1 MQISQRFHNDTYAPG
16 IATYGIQGK
25 DGEQGTPGTSLFFS
39 EYSLSGEPDNSS
51 EYREFASKITSRML
65 PVKHK
70 EIQLKRKYVNGD
82 QFVDPSG
89 KVYLLKD
96 INQLIIDI
104 NNGIPI
110 KQLVGSILEYIGKF
124 NYTNNSDIFSDT
136 NNSGTLRAHKFII
149 SDDSK
154 TATGSGLLTVSH
166 INKDTDNDINKDTD
180 NDINFINLESLYS
193 GQHDMNLDIKFS
205 KKYNGFMISSKY
217 PVYLNANVYTKFNNT
232 NNTNNDYSPVYTTAD
247 NKSKPITDYIAS
259 VKDLSCKLDASI
271 YSYTKKDTS
280 IIYYGVVYKI
290 SFVADD
296 NESDKNQWNDFV
308 STYDN
313 GNTVIHFQNKDHSDF
328 IKVMP
333 SIRDYNFRQDYDYVK
348 LNDLINK
355 VQYTDLPNVAISV
368 INGIEAYVNI
378 KNKNM
383 SGIRKRTTN

>member
-39 EYSLSGEPDNSS
+39 EYSLPV
-51 EYREFASKITSRML
+51 EYLDFVRKITSRML
-65 PVKHK
+65 PVKNQQ
-70 EIQLKRKYVNGD
+70 IQLKRKFVNGD
-82 QFVDPSG
+82 QFVDPDG
-89 KVYLLKD
+89 KVYLLMD
-96 INQLIIDI
+96 INQLIRGI
-104 NNGIPI
+104 NNGTNQTWSNE
-110 KQLVGSILEYIGKF
+110 KLKYIGKF
-124 NYTNNSDIFSDT
+124 NSTDNSNIFSDT

-154 TATGSGLLTVSH
+154 TTTGSGLLTVSH
-166 INKDTDNDINKDTD
+166 INKDTD

-217 PVYLNANVYTKFNNT
+217 PIYLNANVYTKFNDS
-232 NNTNNDYSPVYTTAD
+232 NNSNNEYSPVYTTAD
-247 NKSKPITDYIAS
+247 NKSKTITDYIAS
-259 VKDLSCKLDASI
+259 AKDLSCTLDASI
-271 YSYTKKDTS
+271 YSYTKKDAS
-280 IIYYGVVYKI
+280 VIYYGVVYKI
-290 SFVADD
+290 SFGHV
-296 NESDKNQWNDFV
+296 NNGKETNMWNDFV
-308 STYDN
+308 NTYGS
-313 GNTVIHFQNKDHSDF
+313 GNTVIHFQNKEYSDF
-328 IKVMP
+328 TTIIP
-333 SIRDYNFRQDYDYVK
+333 SIMDYNFRQDYDYVK

>member
-39 EYSLSGEPDNSS
+39 EYSLPGEYLD
-51 EYREFASKITSRML
+51 FARKITSRML
-65 PVKHK
+65 PVKN
-70 EIQLKRKYVNGD
+70 EQIQLKRKFVNGD
-82 QFVDPSG
+82 QFVDPDG
-89 KVYLLKD
+89 KVYLLMD
-96 INQLIIDI
+96 INQLIRDI
-104 NNGIPI
+104 NNGTNQTWS
-110 KQLVGSILEYIGKF
+110 KEKLKYIGKF
-124 NYTNNSDIFSDT
+124 NSTNNSDIFSDT

-149 SDDSK
+149 SDDDK

-166 INKDTDNDINKDTD
+166 INKDID

-296 NESDKNQWNDFV
+296 NESDTNQWNDFV

>member
-39 EYSLSGEPDNSS
+39 EYSLPD
-51 EYREFASKITSRML
+51 EYLEFVRKITSRML
-65 PVKHK
+65 PVKN
-70 EIQLKRKYVNGD
+70 EQIQLKRKFVNGD
-82 QFVDPSG
+82 QFVDPAG
-89 KVYLLKD
+89 KVYLLMD
-96 INQLIIDI
+96 INQLIRDI
-104 NNGIPI
+104 NNGTNQTWSNE
-110 KQLVGSILEYIGKF
+110 KLKYIGKF
-124 NYTNNSDIFSDT
+124 NSTNNSDIFSDT

-154 TATGSGLLTVSH
+154 TATGNGLLTVSH
-166 INKDTDNDINKDTD
+166 INKDTD

-217 PVYLNANVYTKFNNT
+217 PVYLNANVYTKFNDS
-232 NNTNNDYSPVYTTAD
+232 NNSNNEYSPVYTTAD

-296 NESDKNQWNDFV
+296 NESDTNQWNDFV

-355 VQYTDLPNVAISV
+355 VQYTDLPNVTISV

-383 SGIRKRTTN
+383 SGIRKRTAN

>member
-39 EYSLSGEPDNSS
+39 EYSLSGEYLDFV
-51 EYREFASKITSRML
+51 RKITSRML
-65 PVKHK
+65 PVKNQQ
-70 EIQLKRKYVNGD
+70 IQLKRKFVNGD
-82 QFVDPSG
+82 QFVDPDG
-89 KVYLLKD
+89 KVYLLMD
-96 INQLIIDI
+96 INQLIRDI
-104 NNGIPI
+104 NNGTNQTWSNE
-110 KQLVGSILEYIGKF
+110 KLKYIGKF
-124 NYTNNSDIFSDT
+124 NSTDNSDIFSDT

-166 INKDTDNDINKDTD
+166 INKDTD

-296 NESDKNQWNDFV
+296 NESDTNQWNDFV

-328 IKVMP
+328 IKVIP

>member
-89 KVYLLKD
+89 QVYLLKD

-104 NNGIPI
+104 NNGTNLE
-110 KQLVGSILEYIGKF
+110 QGILEYIGKF
-124 NYTNNSDIFSDT
+124 NSIKNSDIFNDNS
-136 NNSGTLRAHKFII
+136 NSGILRAHKFII

-166 INKDTDNDINKDTD
+166 TTKDTD

-217 PVYLNANVYTKFNNT
+217 PIYLNANVYTKFNNS
-232 NNTNNDYSPVYTTAD
+232 NNSNNEYSPVYTTAD
-247 NKSKPITDYIAS
+247 NKSKTITDYIAS
-259 VKDLSCKLDASI
+259 AKDLSCTLDASI
-271 YSYTKKDTS
+271 YSYTKKDAS
-280 IIYYGVVYKI
+280 VIYYGVVYKI
-290 SFVADD
+290 SFEHV
-296 NESDKNQWNDFV
+296 NNVKETNMWNDFV
-308 STYDN
+308 NTYGS
-313 GNTVIHFQNKDHSDF
+313 GNTVIHFQNKEYSDF
-328 IKVMP
+328 TTIIP
-333 SIRDYNFRQDYDYVK
+333 SIMDYNFRQDYDYVK

-355 VQYTDLPNVAISV
+355 VQYTDLPNIAISV
-368 INGIEAYVNI
+368 INGIEAYVTIKDKNI
-378 KNKNM
+378 
-383 SGIRKRTTN
+383 SGIGKRTTN

>member
-39 EYSLSGEPDNSS
+39 EYSLPGEYPD
-51 EYREFASKITSRML
+51 FIKKITSRML
-65 PVKHK
+65 PVKN
-70 EIQLKRKYVNGD
+70 EQIQLKRKFVNGD
-82 QFVDPSG
+82 QFVDPAG
-89 KVYLLKD
+89 KVYLLMD
-96 INQLIIDI
+96 INQLIRDI
-104 NNGIPI
+104 NNGTDQPWTN
-110 KQLVGSILEYIGKF
+110 KKLKYIGKF
-124 NYTNNSDIFSDT
+124 NSTNNSDIFSDT

-149 SDDSK
+149 SDDNETTDVS
-154 TATGSGLLTVSH
+154 SLLTVSH
-166 INKDTDNDINKDTD
+166 ITKDAD

-296 NESDKNQWNDFV
+296 NESDTNQWNDFV

>member
-39 EYSLSGEPDNSS
+39 EYSLPGEYIDFV
-51 EYREFASKITSRML
+51 RKITSRML
-65 PVKHK
+65 PVKNQQ
-70 EIQLKRKYVNGD
+70 IQLKRKFVNGD
-82 QFVDPSG
+82 QFVDPDG
-89 KVYLLKD
+89 KVYLLMD
-96 INQLIIDI
+96 INQLIRDI
-104 NNGIPI
+104 NNGTNQTWSNE
-110 KQLVGSILEYIGKF
+110 KLKYIGKF
-124 NYTNNSDIFSDT
+124 NSTNNSDIFNDT

-166 INKDTDNDINKDTD
+166 INKDTD

-217 PVYLNANVYTKFNNT
+217 PVYLNANVYTKFNNTNNT

-296 NESDKNQWNDFV
+296 NESDTNQWNDFV

-355 VQYTDLPNVAISV
+355 VQYNDLPNVTISV

-383 SGIRKRTTN
+383 SGIRKRTAN

>member
-89 KVYLLKD
+89 QVYLLKD

-124 NYTNNSDIFSDT
+124 NSTNNSDIFSDT

-166 INKDTDNDINKDTD
+166 TTKDTDD
-180 NDINFINLESLYS
+180 DINFINLESLYS

-217 PVYLNANVYTKFNNT
+217 PVYLNANVYTKFNDS
-232 NNTNNDYSPVYTTAD
+232 NNSNNEYSPVYTTAD
-247 NKSKPITDYIAS
+247 NKSKTITDYIAS
-259 VKDLSCKLDASI
+259 AKDLSCTLDASI

-290 SFVADD
+290 SFIADD
-296 NESDKNQWNDFV
+296 NESDTNQWNDFV

>member
-39 EYSLSGEPDNSS
+39 EYSFPGEYLDFV
-51 EYREFASKITSRML
+51 RKITSRML
-65 PVKHK
+65 PVKN
-70 EIQLKRKYVNGD
+70 EQIQLKRKFVNGD
-82 QFVDPSG
+82 QFVDPAG
-89 KVYLLKD
+89 KVYLLMD
-96 INQLIIDI
+96 INQLIRDI
-104 NNGIPI
+104 NNGTNQTWSNE
-110 KQLVGSILEYIGKF
+110 KLKYIGKF
-124 NYTNNSDIFSDT
+124 NSTNNSDIFSDT

-149 SDDSK
+149 SDDSE

-166 INKDTDNDINKDTD
+166 TTKDTD

-217 PVYLNANVYTKFNNT
+217 PIYLNANVYTKFNDS
-232 NNTNNDYSPVYTTAD
+232 NNSNNEYSPVYTTAD
-247 NKSKPITDYIAS
+247 NKSKSITDYIAS

-296 NESDKNQWNDFV
+296 NESATNQWNDFV

-313 GNTVIHFQNKDHSDF
+313 GNTIIHFQNKEHSDF
-328 IKVMP
+328 TKVIS

-368 INGIEAYVNI
+368 INGIEAYVTIKDKNI
-378 KNKNM
+378 

>member
-39 EYSLSGEPDNSS
+39 EYSLPD
-51 EYREFASKITSRML
+51 EYLDFVRKITSRML
-65 PVKHK
+65 PVKN
-70 EIQLKRKYVNGD
+70 EQIQLKRKFVNGD
-82 QFVDPSG
+82 QFVDPAG
-89 KVYLLKD
+89 KVYLLMD
-96 INQLIIDI
+96 INQLIRDI
-104 NNGIPI
+104 NNGTNQTWSNE
-110 KQLVGSILEYIGKF
+110 KLKYIGKF
-124 NYTNNSDIFSDT
+124 NSTNNSDIFSDT

-166 INKDTDNDINKDTD
+166 INKDTD

-296 NESDKNQWNDFV
+296 NESDTNQWNDFV

-313 GNTVIHFQNKDHSDF
+313 GNTVIHFQNKGHSDF

>member
-51 EYREFASKITSRML
+51 KYREFASKITSRML

-89 KVYLLKD
+89 QVYLLKD

-124 NYTNNSDIFSDT
+124 NSTNNSDIFSDT

-149 SDDSK
+149 SDDNETVQRNS
-154 TATGSGLLTVSH
+154 LLTVSH
-166 INKDTDNDINKDTD
+166 TNKDTD

-247 NKSKPITDYIAS
+247 NKSKSITDYIAS

-296 NESDKNQWNDFV
+296 NESDTNQWNDFI

-313 GNTVIHFQNKDHSDF
+313 GNTVIHFQNKDYSDF

>member
-39 EYSLSGEPDNSS
+39 EYSLPGEYLDFV
-51 EYREFASKITSRML
+51 RKITSRML
-65 PVKHK
+65 PVKN
-70 EIQLKRKYVNGD
+70 EQIQLKRKFVNGD
-82 QFVDPSG
+82 QFVDPAG
-89 KVYLLKD
+89 KVYLLMD
-96 INQLIIDI
+96 INQLIRDI
-104 NNGIPI
+104 NNGTNQTWS
-110 KQLVGSILEYIGKF
+110 KEKLKYIGKF
-124 NYTNNSDIFSDT
+124 NSTNNSYIFSDT

-166 INKDTDNDINKDTD
+166 INKDTD

-296 NESDKNQWNDFV
+296 NESDTNQWNDFV

>member
-39 EYSLSGEPDNSS
+39 EYSILGEYLDFV
-51 EYREFASKITSRML
+51 RKITSRML
-65 PVKHK
+65 PVKNQQ
-70 EIQLKRKYVNGD
+70 IQLKRKFVNGD
-82 QFVDPSG
+82 QFVDPDG
-89 KVYLLKD
+89 KVYLLMD
-96 INQLIIDI
+96 INQLIRDI
-104 NNGIPI
+104 NNGTDQWSNE
-110 KQLVGSILEYIGKF
+110 KLKYIGKF
-124 NYTNNSDIFSDT
+124 NSTDNSDIFSDT

-149 SDDSK
+149 SDDNK

-166 INKDTDNDINKDTD
+166 INKDTD

-280 IIYYGVVYKI
+280 IIFYGVVYKI

-296 NESDKNQWNDFV
+296 NESDTNQWNDFV

-313 GNTVIHFQNKDHSDF
+313 GNTVIHFQNKNHSDF

>member
-39 EYSLSGEPDNSS
+39 EYSLPGEYLDFV
-51 EYREFASKITSRML
+51 RKITSRML
-65 PVKHK
+65 PVKNQQ
-70 EIQLKRKYVNGD
+70 IQLKRKFVNGD
-82 QFVDPSG
+82 QFVDPDG
-89 KVYLLKD
+89 KVYLLMD
-96 INQLIIDI
+96 INQLIRDI
-104 NNGIPI
+104 NNGTN
-110 KQLVGSILEYIGKF
+110 QTGSNEKLKYIGKF
-124 NYTNNSDIFSDT
+124 NSTDSSNIFSDT

-166 INKDTDNDINKDTD
+166 INKDTD

-296 NESDKNQWNDFV
+296 NESDTNQWNDFV

>member
-65 PVKHK
+65 PVKN
-70 EIQLKRKYVNGD
+70 EQIQLKRKFVNGD
-82 QFVDPSG
+82 QFVDPAG
-89 KVYLLKD
+89 KVYLLMD
-96 INQLIIDI
+96 INQLIRDI
-104 NNGIPI
+104 NNGTNQIWSNE
-110 KQLVGSILEYIGKF
+110 KLKYIGKF
-124 NYTNNSDIFSDT
+124 NSTNNSDIFSDT

-154 TATGSGLLTVSH
+154 TATGNGLLTVSH
-166 INKDTDNDINKDTD
+166 INKDTD

-217 PVYLNANVYTKFNNT
+217 PVYLNANVYTKFNNI
-232 NNTNNDYSPVYTTAD
+232 NNSNNEYSPVYTTAD

-296 NESDKNQWNDFV
+296 NESDTNQWNDFV

-383 SGIRKRTTN
+383 SGIRKRTAN

>member
-16 IATYGIQGK
+16 IATQGIQGK

-89 KVYLLKD
+89 QVYLLKD

-104 NNGIPI
+104 NNGTNLE
-110 KQLVGSILEYIGKF
+110 QGILEYIGKF
-124 NYTNNSDIFSDT
+124 NSIKNSDIFNDNS
-136 NNSGTLRAHKFII
+136 NSGILRAHKFII

-166 INKDTDNDINKDTD
+166 INKDTD

-296 NESDKNQWNDFV
+296 NESDTNQWNDFV

>member
-89 KVYLLKD
+89 QVYLLKD

-104 NNGIPI
+104 NNGSPI

-124 NYTNNSDIFSDT
+124 NSTNNSDIFSDT

-154 TATGSGLLTVSH
+154 TATGNGLLTVSH
-166 INKDTDNDINKDTD
+166 INKDTD

-296 NESDKNQWNDFV
+296 NESDTNQWNDFV

>member
-39 EYSLSGEPDNSS
+39 EYSLPGEYID
-51 EYREFASKITSRML
+51 FARKITSRML
-65 PVKHK
+65 PVKN
-70 EIQLKRKYVNGD
+70 EQIQLKRKFVNGD
-82 QFVDPSG
+82 QFVDPTG
-89 KVYLLKD
+89 KVYLLMD
-96 INQLIIDI
+96 INQLIRDI
-104 NNGIPI
+104 NNGTNLE
-110 KQLVGSILEYIGKF
+110 QGILEYIGKF
-124 NYTNNSDIFSDT
+124 NSIKNSDIFNDNS
-136 NNSGTLRAHKFII
+136 NSGILRAHKFII

-154 TATGSGLLTVSH
+154 TATGNGLLTVSH
-166 INKDTDNDINKDTD
+166 INKDTD

-247 NKSKPITDYIAS
+247 NKSKSITDYIAS

-296 NESDKNQWNDFV
+296 NESDTNQWNDFV

-355 VQYTDLPNVAISV
+355 VQYNDLPNVAISV

>member
-39 EYSLSGEPDNSS
+39 EYSLPD
-51 EYREFASKITSRML
+51 EYLDFVRKITSRML
-65 PVKHK
+65 PVKN
-70 EIQLKRKYVNGD
+70 EQIQLKRKFVNGD
-82 QFVDPSG
+82 QFVDPTG
-89 KVYLLKD
+89 KVYLLMD
-96 INQLIIDI
+96 INQLIRDI
-104 NNGIPI
+104 NNGTNQTWS
-110 KQLVGSILEYIGKF
+110 KEKLKYIGKF
-124 NYTNNSDIFSDT
+124 NSTDNSDIFSDT

-166 INKDTDNDINKDTD
+166 INKDTD

-296 NESDKNQWNDFV
+296 NESDTNQWNDFV

>member
-51 EYREFASKITSRML
+51 EYRGFASKITSRML

-89 KVYLLKD
+89 QVYRLKD

-124 NYTNNSDIFSDT
+124 NSTNNSYIFSDT

-166 INKDTDNDINKDTD
+166 TNKDTD

-232 NNTNNDYSPVYTTAD
+232 NNSNNEYSPVYTTAG

-296 NESDKNQWNDFV
+296 NESDTNQWNDFV

-313 GNTVIHFQNKDHSDF
+313 GNTIIHFQNKDHSDF

>member
-39 EYSLSGEPDNSS
+39 EYSLPGEYLD
-51 EYREFASKITSRML
+51 FARKITSRML

-89 KVYLLKD
+89 QVYLLKD

-104 NNGIPI
+104 NNGTNLE
-110 KQLVGSILEYIGKF
+110 QGILEYIGKF
-124 NYTNNSDIFSDT
+124 NSIKNSDIFNDNS
-136 NNSGTLRAHKFII
+136 NSGILRAHKFII

-154 TATGSGLLTVSH
+154 TAIGSGLLTVSH
-166 INKDTDNDINKDTD
+166 INKNTD

-217 PVYLNANVYTKFNNT
+217 PIYLNANVYTKFNNT

-247 NKSKPITDYIAS
+247 NKSKSITDYIAS

-296 NESDKNQWNDFV
+296 NESDTNQWNDFV

>member
-39 EYSLSGEPDNSS
+39 EYSLTGEYLD
-51 EYREFASKITSRML
+51 FARKITSRML
-65 PVKHK
+65 PVKN
-70 EIQLKRKYVNGD
+70 EQIQLKRKFVNGD
-82 QFVDPSG
+82 QFVDPDG
-89 KVYLLKD
+89 KVYLLMD
-96 INQLIIDI
+96 INQLIRDI
-104 NNGIPI
+104 NNGTNQTWSNE
-110 KQLVGSILEYIGKF
+110 KLKYIGKF
-124 NYTNNSDIFSDT
+124 NSTNNSDIFSDT

-166 INKDTDNDINKDTD
+166 INKDTD

-296 NESDKNQWNDFV
+296 NESDTNQWNDFV

>member
-39 EYSLSGEPDNSS
+39 EYSLPD
-51 EYREFASKITSRML
+51 EYLDFVRKITSRML
-65 PVKHK
+65 PVKN
-70 EIQLKRKYVNGD
+70 EQIQLKRKFVNGD
-82 QFVDPSG
+82 QFVDPAG
-89 KVYLLKD
+89 KVYLLMD
-96 INQLIIDI
+96 INQLIRDI
-104 NNGIPI
+104 NNGTDQPWTNE
-110 KQLVGSILEYIGKF
+110 KLKYIGKF
-124 NYTNNSDIFSDT
+124 NSTNNSDIFSDT

-154 TATGSGLLTVSH
+154 SATGNGLLTVSH
-166 INKDTDNDINKDTD
+166 TTKDTD

-217 PVYLNANVYTKFNNT
+217 PIYLNANVYTKFNDS
-232 NNTNNDYSPVYTTAD
+232 NNSNNEYSPVYTTAD

-296 NESDKNQWNDFV
+296 NESDTNQWNDFV

>member
-39 EYSLSGEPDNSS
+39 EYSLPD
-51 EYREFASKITSRML
+51 EYLDFARKITSRML
-65 PVKHK
+65 PVKN
-70 EIQLKRKYVNGD
+70 EQIQLKRKFVNGD
-82 QFVDPSG
+82 QFVDPAG
-89 KVYLLKD
+89 KVYLLMD
-96 INQLIIDI
+96 INQLIRDI
-104 NNGIPI
+104 NNGTNLE
-110 KQLVGSILEYIGKF
+110 QGILEYIGKF
-124 NYTNNSDIFSDT
+124 NSIKNSDIFNDNS
-136 NNSGTLRAHKFII
+136 NSGILRAHKFII

-154 TATGSGLLTVSH
+154 TATGNGLLTVSH
-166 INKDTDNDINKDTD
+166 TNKDTDKDTD

-290 SFVADD
+290 SFIEDD
-296 NESDKNQWNDFV
+296 NESDTNQWNDFV

>member
-39 EYSLSGEPDNSS
+39 EYSLPD
-51 EYREFASKITSRML
+51 EYLDFVRKITSRML
-65 PVKHK
+65 PVKN
-70 EIQLKRKYVNGD
+70 EQIQLKRKFVNGD
-82 QFVDPSG
+82 QFVDPAG
-89 KVYLLKD
+89 KVYLLMD
-96 INQLIIDI
+96 INQLIRDI
-104 NNGIPI
+104 NNGTNQTWS
-110 KQLVGSILEYIGKF
+110 KEKLKYIGKF
-124 NYTNNSDIFSDT
+124 NSTNNSDIFSDT

-154 TATGSGLLTVSH
+154 TATGNGLLTVSH
-166 INKDTDNDINKDTD
+166 INKDTD

-232 NNTNNDYSPVYTTAD
+232 NNSNNEYSPVYTTAD
-247 NKSKPITDYIAS
+247 NKSKSITDYIAS
-259 VKDLSCKLDASI
+259 VKDLSSKLDASI
-271 YSYTKKDTS
+271 YSYTQRDTS

-296 NESDKNQWNDFV
+296 NESDTNQWNDFV

>member
-39 EYSLSGEPDNSS
+39 EYSLPGEYLD
-51 EYREFASKITSRML
+51 FARKITSRML

-89 KVYLLKD
+89 QVYLLKD

-104 NNGIPI
+104 NNGTNLE
-110 KQLVGSILEYIGKF
+110 QGILEYIGKF
-124 NYTNNSDIFSDT
+124 NSIKNSDIFNDNS
-136 NNSGTLRAHKFII
+136 NSGILRAHKFII

-166 INKDTDNDINKDTD
+166 TTKDTD

-296 NESDKNQWNDFV
+296 NESDTNQWNDFV

-368 INGIEAYVNI
+368 INGIEAYVSIKDKNI
-378 KNKNM
+378 

>member
-39 EYSLSGEPDNSS
+39 EYSLPD
-51 EYREFASKITSRML
+51 EYLDFVRKITSRML
-65 PVKHK
+65 PVKN
-70 EIQLKRKYVNGD
+70 EQIQLKRKFVNGD
-82 QFVDPSG
+82 QFVDPTG
-89 KVYLLKD
+89 KVYLLMD
-96 INQLIIDI
+96 INQLIRDI
-104 NNGIPI
+104 NNGTNQTCSNE
-110 KQLVGSILEYIGKF
+110 KLKYIGKF
-124 NYTNNSDIFSDT
+124 NSTNNSDIFSDT

-149 SDDSK
+149 SDDNK

-166 INKDTDNDINKDTD
+166 INKDTD

-217 PVYLNANVYTKFNNT
+217 PIYLNANVYTKFNNT
-232 NNTNNDYSPVYTTAD
+232 NNSNNEYSPVYTTAD
-247 NKSKPITDYIAS
+247 NKSKSITDYIAS

-296 NESDKNQWNDFV
+296 NESDTNQWNDFV

-355 VQYTDLPNVAISV
+355 VQYTDLPNVAVSV
-368 INGIEAYVNI
+368 INGIEAYVSIKDKNI
-378 KNKNM
+378 

>member
-39 EYSLSGEPDNSS
+39 EYSLPD
-51 EYREFASKITSRML
+51 EYLDFVRKITSRML
-65 PVKHK
+65 PVKN
-70 EIQLKRKYVNGD
+70 EQIQLKRKFVNGD
-82 QFVDPSG
+82 QFVDPAG
-89 KVYLLKD
+89 KVYLLMD
-96 INQLIIDI
+96 INQLIRDI
-104 NNGIPI
+104 NNGTDQPWTNE
-110 KQLVGSILEYIGKF
+110 KLKYIGKF
-124 NYTNNSDIFSDT
+124 NSTNNSDIFSDT

-149 SDDSK
+149 SDDNETDNSE
-154 TATGSGLLTVSH
+154 TVQRNSLLTVSH
-166 INKDTDNDINKDTD
+166 TNKDTD

-217 PVYLNANVYTKFNNT
+217 PIYLNANVYTKFNDS
-232 NNTNNDYSPVYTTAD
+232 NNSNNEYSPVYTTAD
-247 NKSKPITDYIAS
+247 NKSKTITDYIATT
-259 VKDLSCKLDASI
+259 KDLRCDIDASI

-280 IIYYGVVYKI
+280 IIYYGVIYKI

-296 NESDKNQWNDFV
+296 NESDTNQWNDFV

-313 GNTVIHFQNKDHSDF
+313 GNTVIHFQNKDYSDF

-355 VQYTDLPNVAISV
+355 VQYTDLPNVVISV

>member
-39 EYSLSGEPDNSS
+39 EYSLPD
-51 EYREFASKITSRML
+51 EYLDFVRKITSRML

-89 KVYLLKD
+89 QVYLLKD

-104 NNGIPI
+104 NNGTNLE
-110 KQLVGSILEYIGKF
+110 QGILEYIGKF
-124 NYTNNSDIFSDT
+124 NSIKNSDIFNDNS
-136 NNSGTLRAHKFII
+136 NSGILRAHKFII
-149 SDDSK
+149 SDDNK

-166 INKDTDNDINKDTD
+166 INKDTD

-296 NESDKNQWNDFV
+296 NESDTNQWNDFV

-313 GNTVIHFQNKDHSDF
+313 GNTVIHFQNKEHSDF

-355 VQYTDLPNVAISV
+355 VQYTDLPNVAISL

>member
-25 DGEQGTPGTSLFFS
+25 DGEQGTPGTSLFLS
-39 EYSLSGEPDNSS
+39 EYSLYGEPDNSS

-89 KVYLLKD
+89 QVYLLKD

-104 NNGIPI
+104 NNGTNLE
-110 KQLVGSILEYIGKF
+110 QGILEYIGKF
-124 NYTNNSDIFSDT
+124 NSIKNSDIFNDNS
-136 NNSGTLRAHKFII
+136 NSGILRAHKFII

-166 INKDTDNDINKDTD
+166 INKDTD

-296 NESDKNQWNDFV
+296 NESDTNQWNDFV

>member
-25 DGEQGTPGTSLFFS
+25 DGEKGTPGTSLFFS
-39 EYSLSGEPDNSS
+39 EYSLPGEYLDFV
-51 EYREFASKITSRML
+51 RKITSRML
-65 PVKHK
+65 PVKN
-70 EIQLKRKYVNGD
+70 EQIQLKRKFVNGD
-82 QFVDPSG
+82 QFVDPAG
-89 KVYLLKD
+89 KVYLLMD
-96 INQLIIDI
+96 INQLIRDI
-104 NNGIPI
+104 NNGTNQTWSNE
-110 KQLVGSILEYIGKF
+110 KLKYIGKF
-124 NYTNNSDIFSDT
+124 NSTDSSNIFSDT

-154 TATGSGLLTVSH
+154 TATGNGLLTVSH
-166 INKDTDNDINKDTD
+166 INKDTD

-217 PVYLNANVYTKFNNT
+217 PVYLNANVYTKFNDS
-232 NNTNNDYSPVYTTAD
+232 NNSNNEYSPVYTTAD
-247 NKSKPITDYIAS
+247 NKSKTITDYIAS
-259 VKDLSCKLDASI
+259 AKDLSCTLDASI
-271 YSYTKKDTS
+271 YSYTKKDAS
-280 IIYYGVVYKI
+280 VIYYGVVYKI
-290 SFVADD
+290 SFGHV
-296 NESDKNQWNDFV
+296 NNGKETNMWNDFV
-308 STYDN
+308 NTYGS
-313 GNTVIHFQNKDHSDF
+313 GNTVIHFQNKEYSDF
-328 IKVMP
+328 TTIIP
-333 SIRDYNFRQDYDYVK
+333 SIMDYNFRQDYDYVK

>member
-39 EYSLSGEPDNSS
+39 EYSLPGEYLDFV
-51 EYREFASKITSRML
+51 RKITSRML
-65 PVKHK
+65 PVKNQQ
-70 EIQLKRKYVNGD
+70 IQLKRKFVNGD
-82 QFVDPSG
+82 QFVDPDG
-89 KVYLLKD
+89 KVYLLMD
-96 INQLIIDI
+96 INQLIRDI
-104 NNGIPI
+104 NNGTNQTWS
-110 KQLVGSILEYIGKF
+110 KEKLKYIGKF
-124 NYTNNSDIFSDT
+124 NSTNNSDIFNDT

-166 INKDTDNDINKDTD
+166 INKDTD

-296 NESDKNQWNDFV
+296 NESDTNQWNDFV

>member
-89 KVYLLKD
+89 QVYLLKD

-124 NYTNNSDIFSDT
+124 NSIKNSDIFNDNS
-136 NNSGTLRAHKFII
+136 NSGILRAHKFII

-166 INKDTDNDINKDTD
+166 TTKDTD
-180 NDINFINLESLYS
+180 NDINFINLELLYS

-217 PVYLNANVYTKFNNT
+217 PIYLNANVYTKFNDS
-232 NNTNNDYSPVYTTAD
+232 NNSNNEYSPVYTTAD
-247 NKSKPITDYIAS
+247 NKSKTITDYIATT
-259 VKDLSCKLDASI
+259 KDLRCDIDASI

-280 IIYYGVVYKI
+280 IIYYGVIYKI
-290 SFVADD
+290 SFGRKDD
-296 NESDKNQWNDFV
+296 TNSKQWGDFV
-308 STYDN
+308 NTYDN
-313 GNTVIHFQNKDHSDF
+313 GNTIIHFQNKEHSDF
-328 IKVMP
+328 TTVIP
-333 SIRDYNFRQDYDYVK
+333 TIQNYNFRQDYDYVK

-355 VQYTDLPNVAISV
+355 VQYNDLPNIAISV
-368 INGIEAYVNI
+368 INGIEAYVTINDKGI
-378 KNKNM
+378 

>member
-39 EYSLSGEPDNSS
+39 EYSLPGEYLD
-51 EYREFASKITSRML
+51 FARKITSRML
-65 PVKHK
+65 PVKN
-70 EIQLKRKYVNGD
+70 EQIQLKRKFVNGD
-82 QFVDPSG
+82 QFVDPDG
-89 KVYLLKD
+89 KVYLLMD
-96 INQLIIDI
+96 INQLIRDI
-104 NNGIPI
+104 NNGTNQTWS
-110 KQLVGSILEYIGKF
+110 KEKLKYIGKF
-124 NYTNNSDIFSDT
+124 NSTNNSDIFSDT

-149 SDDSK
+149 SDDDK
-154 TATGSGLLTVSH
+154 TATGNGLLTVSH
-166 INKDTDNDINKDTD
+166 TTKDTD

-296 NESDKNQWNDFV
+296 NESDTNKWNDFV

-313 GNTVIHFQNKDHSDF
+313 GNTVIHFQNKDYSDF

>member
-89 KVYLLKD
+89 QVYLLKD

-124 NYTNNSDIFSDT
+124 NSTNNSDIFSDT

-149 SDDSK
+149 SDDNETDDSE
-154 TATGSGLLTVSH
+154 TVQRNSLLTVSH
-166 INKDTDNDINKDTD
+166 TNKDTD

-217 PVYLNANVYTKFNNT
+217 PVYLNANVYTKFNDS
-232 NNTNNDYSPVYTTAD
+232 NNSNNEYSPVYTTAD
-247 NKSKPITDYIAS
+247 NKSKTITDYIAS
-259 VKDLSCKLDASI
+259 AKDLSCTLDASI

-290 SFVADD
+290 SFIADD
-296 NESDKNQWNDFV
+296 NESDTNQWNDFV

>member
-25 DGEQGTPGTSLFFS
+25 DGEKGTPGTSLFFS
-39 EYSLSGEPDNSS
+39 EYSLPGEYLDFV
-51 EYREFASKITSRML
+51 RKITSRML
-65 PVKHK
+65 PVKN
-70 EIQLKRKYVNGD
+70 EQIQLKRKFVNGD
-82 QFVDPSG
+82 QFVDPTG
-89 KVYLLKD
+89 KVYLLMD
-96 INQLIIDI
+96 INQLIRDI
-104 NNGIPI
+104 NNGTNQTWSNE
-110 KQLVGSILEYIGKF
+110 KLKYIGKF
-124 NYTNNSDIFSDT
+124 NSTNNSYIFNDT

-154 TATGSGLLTVSH
+154 TATGNGLLTVSH
-166 INKDTDNDINKDTD
+166 TTKDTD

-217 PVYLNANVYTKFNNT
+217 PIYLNANVYTKFNDS
-232 NNTNNDYSPVYTTAD
+232 NNSNNEYSPVYTTAD
-247 NKSKPITDYIAS
+247 NKSKTITDYIAS
-259 VKDLSCKLDASI
+259 AKDLSCTLDASI
-271 YSYTKKDTS
+271 YSYTKKDAS
-280 IIYYGVVYKI
+280 VIYYGVVYKI
-290 SFVADD
+290 SFGHV
-296 NESDKNQWNDFV
+296 NNGKETNMWNDFV
-308 STYDN
+308 NTYGS
-313 GNTVIHFQNKDHSDF
+313 GNTVIHFQNKEYSDF
-328 IKVMP
+328 TTIIP
-333 SIRDYNFRQDYDYVK
+333 SIMDYNFRQDYDYVK

>member
-39 EYSLSGEPDNSS
+39 EYSLPGEYLD
-51 EYREFASKITSRML
+51 FARKITSRML

-89 KVYLLKD
+89 QVYLLKD

-104 NNGIPI
+104 NNGTNLE
-110 KQLVGSILEYIGKF
+110 QGILEYIGKF
-124 NYTNNSDIFSDT
+124 NSIKNSDIFNDNS
-136 NNSGTLRAHKFII
+136 NSGILRAHKFII

-154 TATGSGLLTVSH
+154 TAIGSGLLTVSH
-166 INKDTDNDINKDTD
+166 TTKDTD

-296 NESDKNQWNDFV
+296 NESDTNQWNDFV

>member
-39 EYSLSGEPDNSS
+39 EYSLPGEYLD
-51 EYREFASKITSRML
+51 FARKITSRML
-65 PVKHK
+65 PVKN
-70 EIQLKRKYVNGD
+70 EQIQLKRKFVNGD
-82 QFVDPSG
+82 QFVDPTG
-89 KVYLLKD
+89 KVYLLMD
-96 INQLIIDI
+96 INQLIRDI
-104 NNGIPI
+104 NNGTDQWSNE
-110 KQLVGSILEYIGKF
+110 KLKYIGKF
-124 NYTNNSDIFSDT
+124 NSTDNSDIFSDT

-154 TATGSGLLTVSH
+154 TATGNGLLTVSH
-166 INKDTDNDINKDTD
+166 INKDTD

-296 NESDKNQWNDFV
+296 NESDTNQWNDFV

>member
-39 EYSLSGEPDNSS
+39 EYSLPGEYLD
-51 EYREFASKITSRML
+51 FARKITSRML
-65 PVKHK
+65 PVKN
-70 EIQLKRKYVNGD
+70 EQIQLKRKFVNGD
-82 QFVDPSG
+82 QFVDPTG
-89 KVYLLKD
+89 KVYLLMD
-96 INQLIIDI
+96 INQLIRDI
-104 NNGIPI
+104 NNGTDQWSNE
-110 KQLVGSILEYIGKF
+110 KLKYIGKF
-124 NYTNNSDIFSDT
+124 NSTNNSDIFSDT

-166 INKDTDNDINKDTD
+166 INKDTD

-296 NESDKNQWNDFV
+296 NESDTNQWNDFV